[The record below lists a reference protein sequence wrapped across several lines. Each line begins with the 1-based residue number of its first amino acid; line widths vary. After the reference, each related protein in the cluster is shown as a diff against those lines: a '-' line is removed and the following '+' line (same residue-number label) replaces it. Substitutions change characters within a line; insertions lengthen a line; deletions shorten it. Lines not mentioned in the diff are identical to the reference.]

1 MQSQLTSLQL
11 HWDTY
16 ERLVERRA
24 VVTRRLEQGRVRPIH
39 KNIAE
44 SESFESKM
52 IWKYIG
58 AEPPFHCRRTLD
70 QYGYPNLRSTK
81 ARDDDQMLWKRT
93 RPKSSTLITT
103 SSTPHE
109 ENFQDHQTSL
119 ENDRSQRIRRIF
131 TKRYQEN
138 DDEASQKIGKKA
150 QAKNQGGNVLM
161 VDQLWLWAL
170 DDHTVVTFFPKKDPV
185 ASEGRLYQQA
195 DLHDG
200 IYNEA
205 NSGLQSVPD
214 AETFASLIVQRA
226 VTMLLDRTAHRH
238 LQVLRIYEESIS
250 ILVSHVDPW
259 DPLA

>member
-1 MQSQLTSLQL
+1 MI
-11 HWDTY
+11 
-16 ERLVERRA
+16 
-24 VVTRRLEQGRVRPIH
+24 TRRLEQGRVRPIH
-39 KNIAE
+39 KNIAT
-44 SESFESKM
+44 SESVESKM

-58 AEPPFHCRRTLD
+58 AEPPFHSRRTLD

-93 RPKSSTLITT
+93 RPKSTTSVAT
-103 SSTPHE
+103 SST
-109 ENFQDHQTSL
+109 NIQDHQAFVES
-119 ENDRSQRIRRIF
+119 DKFQRIRKSLA
-131 TKRYQEN
+131 KRHKEN
-138 DDEASQKIGKKA
+138 DDEELAKLATTAK
-150 QAKNQGGNVLM
+150 AKNQGGNVLM

-170 DDHTVVTFFPKKDPV
+170 DEYTVVTFFPKKDPL

-195 DLHDG
+195 DLHDD
-200 IYNEA
+200 IYGEA

-250 ILVSHVDPW
+250 ILVSYIEH
-259 DPLA
+259 

>member
-1 MQSQLTSLQL
+1 MI
-11 HWDTY
+11 
-16 ERLVERRA
+16 
-24 VVTRRLEQGRVRPIH
+24 TRRLEQGRVRPIH
-39 KNIAE
+39 KNIAA
-44 SESFESKM
+44 SESVESKM

-93 RPKSSTLITT
+93 RPKSSTLVPT

-109 ENFQDHQTSL
+109 KNSQDLQTFTGSAKF
-119 ENDRSQRIRRIF
+119 QRIRRRF
-131 TKRYQEN
+131 SERHQAN
-138 DDEASQKIGKKA
+138 DDEALQKPAKKA
-150 QAKNQGGNVLM
+150 EAKNQGGNVLM

-170 DDHTVVTFFPKKDPV
+170 DENTVVTFFPKKDPV

-195 DLHDG
+195 DLHDT

-226 VTMLLDRTAHRH
+226 VTVLLDRTAHRH

-250 ILVSHVDPW
+250 ILVSYIGPW
-259 DPLA
+259 DSLA